1 MIIEERY
8 KMINK
13 FMFVDTDSIFFKIAY
28 KSKNQSELRKNYNS
42 FCNKMK
48 MEVSDKLVNPFTD
61 QLTILYAVKG
71 KGNFRKDL
79 TSDYKAK
86 RPELD
91 QKVKD
96 KLNYLHKYAVSKGAI
111 QADGMEADDLVS
123 IWAHEA
129 LENKE
134 EYVICGIDKDLLQI
148 PGHHYNYGKDTW
160 QLINE
165 EEALHNLYIQC
176 LTGDATDNIPGLKGI
191 GPKKAEK
198 ILADVPLSRQW
209 NKIKATWKEHRQT
222 KKQLEL
228 SHKLLRMLT
237 SWKEYE
243 DIKAYIQSETSV
255 SKSNDVQEQSNKAD
269 QVRRVSE

>member
-1 MIIEERY
+1 MKPIQ
-8 KMINK
+8 K
-13 FMFVDTDSIFFKIAY
+13 FMLVDTDSIFFKIAY
-28 KSKNQSELRKNYNS
+28 KAKNQSELRRSYNS
-42 FCNKMK
+42 FCNSMK
-48 MEVSDKLVNPFTD
+48 MEVTEKLINPFNEQEKLVV
-61 QLTILYAVKG
+61 LYAVKG
-71 KGNFRKDL
+71 KGNYRKDL
-79 TSDYKAK
+79 SPDYKSN

-91 QKVKD
+91 KKIRER
-96 KLNYLHKYAVSKGAI
+96 LNYLHKYAVSKGAI

-134 EYVICGIDKDLLQI
+134 DYVICGIDKDLLQI

-176 LTGDATDNIPGLKGI
+176 LTGDNTDNIPGLKGI

-198 ILADVPLSRQW
+198 ILAGVPLSRQW
-209 NKIKATWKEHRQT
+209 NKIKSAWKEHGQT
-222 KKQLEL
+222 EKQLNL

-237 SWKEYE
+237 SWEEYE
-243 DIKAYIQSETSV
+243 DIKAYIQSETTV
-255 SKSNDVQEQSNKAD
+255 SKSNDIQEQSDKATE
-269 QVRRVSE
+269 VRAVSE

>member
-1 MIIEERY
+1 MQIQSYYTMIQDLYEG
-8 KMINK
+8 
-13 FMFVDTDSIFFKIAY
+13 
-28 KSKNQSELRKNYNS
+28 EL
-42 FCNKMK
+42 
-48 MEVSDKLVNPFTD
+48 
-61 QLTILYAVKG
+61 QILYAVKG
-71 KGNFRKDL
+71 TGNFRKDL
-79 TSDYKAK
+79 SPDYKSQ

-91 QKVKD
+91 KEVKD

-111 QADGMEADDLVS
+111 QADGMEADDLVA
-123 IWAHEA
+123 IWAYEA
-129 LENKE
+129 LDRKE

-198 ILADVPLSRQW
+198 ILAGVPLSRQW
-209 NKIKATWKEHRQT
+209 NKIKATWKEHGQT
-222 KKQLEL
+222 IKQLEL

-237 SWKEYE
+237 TWIEYE
-243 DIKAYIQSETSV
+243 DIKAYIQDQTSV

-269 QVRRVSE
+269 QVHTVSK

>member
-1 MIIEERY
+1 M
-8 KMINK
+8 KNK

-28 KSKNQSELRKNYNS
+28 KSKNQSELRKNYNT

-48 MEVSDKLVNPFTD
+48 MEVSDKMVNPFTD
-61 QLTILYAVKG
+61 ELTILYAVKG

-79 TSDYKAK
+79 SPDYKSH

-91 QKVKD
+91 KKVRD

-123 IWAHEA
+123 IWAYEA
-129 LENKE
+129 LDNKE
-134 EYVICGIDKDLLQI
+134 DYVICGIDKDLLQI

-165 EEALHNLYIQC
+165 EEALHNLYLQC
-176 LTGDATDNIPGLKGI
+176 LTGDSADNIPGLKGI

-198 ILADVPLSRQW
+198 ILAGVPLSRQW
-209 NKIKATWKEHRQT
+209 KKIKSTWLAHGQSSN
-222 KKQLEL
+222 QLNL
-228 SHKLLRMLT
+228 SYKLLKMLT
-237 SWKEYE
+237 SWEEYE
-243 DIKAYIQSETSV
+243 DIKAYIQSKTTV

-269 QVRRVSE
+269 QVRAVSK

>member
-1 MIIEERY
+1 MKI
-8 KMINK
+8 K

-48 MEVSDKLVNPFTD
+48 MEVSDKMVNPFTD
-61 QLTILYAVKG
+61 ELQVLYAVKG
-71 KGNFRKDL
+71 TGNFRKDL
-79 TSDYKAK
+79 SPDYKSQ

-91 QKVKD
+91 KEVRD

-129 LENKE
+129 LDRKE

-160 QLINE
+160 KLINE
-165 EEALHNLYIQC
+165 EEALHNLYLQC

-198 ILADVPLSRQW
+198 ILAGVPLNRQW

-222 KKQLEL
+222 IEQLEL

-237 SWKEYE
+237 TWIEYE
-243 DIKAYIQSETSV
+243 DIKAYIQDQTSV
-255 SKSNDVQEQSNKAD
+255 SKSDDIQEQSNKAD
-269 QVRRVSE
+269 QVHTISK

>member
-1 MIIEERY
+1 MET
-8 KMINK
+8 KH
-13 FMFVDTDSIFFKIAY
+13 MFVDTDSIFFKIAY

-48 MEVSDKLVNPFTD
+48 LEVSDKMVNPFTEE
-61 QLTILYAVKG
+61 LKVLCAVKG
-71 KGNFRKDL
+71 KGNYRKEL
-79 TSDYKAK
+79 SSDYKST

-91 QKVKD
+91 KDVRD
-96 KLNYLHKYAVSKGAI
+96 KLNYLHKHAVSKGAI

-123 IWAHEA
+123 IWAREA
-129 LENKE
+129 LDRKE

-176 LTGDATDNIPGLKGI
+176 LTGDNADNIPGLKGI
-191 GPKKAEK
+191 GPKKAAK
-198 ILADVPLSRQW
+198 ILAGVPLSRQW
-209 NKIKATWKEHRQT
+209 NKIKATWKEHGQT
-222 KKQLEL
+222 IKQLEL

-237 SWKEYE
+237 SWEEYE
-243 DIKAYIQSETSV
+243 DIKAYIQSKATV
-255 SKSNDVQEQSNKAD
+255 SESNDIQK
-269 QVRRVSE
+269 QVDKVG

>member
-1 MIIEERY
+1 
-8 KMINK
+8 
-13 FMFVDTDSIFFKIAY
+13 MFVDTDSIFFKIAY
-28 KSKNQSELRKNYNS
+28 KSKTQSELRKNYNS

-48 MEVSDKLVNPFTD
+48 MEVSDRLVNPFTD
-61 QLTILYAVKG
+61 KLTILYAVKG

-79 TSDYKAK
+79 SSDYKSH

-91 QKVKD
+91 KKVRD

-123 IWAHEA
+123 IWAYEA
-129 LENKE
+129 LDNKE

-165 EEALHNLYIQC
+165 EEALHNLYLQC
-176 LTGDATDNIPGLKGI
+176 LTGDSADNIPGLKGI

-198 ILADVPLSRQW
+198 ILAGVPLSRQW
-209 NKIKATWKEHRQT
+209 KKIKSTWILHGESP
-222 KKQLEL
+222 KQLDL

-237 SWKEYE
+237 SWEEYE
-243 DIKAYIQSETSV
+243 DIKTYIQSKTTV
-255 SKSNDVQEQSNKAD
+255 SKSNDIQEQSDKAN
-269 QVRRVSE
+269 QIRAVSK